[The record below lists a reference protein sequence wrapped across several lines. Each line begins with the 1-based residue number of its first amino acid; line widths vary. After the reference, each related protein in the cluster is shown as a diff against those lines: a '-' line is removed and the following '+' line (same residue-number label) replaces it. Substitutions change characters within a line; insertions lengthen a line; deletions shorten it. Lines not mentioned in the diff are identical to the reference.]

1 MAGAA
6 GVAMLGVGGIIH
18 ESSGLASF
26 GPPCPREESME
37 LSNLNYEVSDG
48 VATVTVSRPKVL
60 NALNTETLAELDR
73 VVAAAAADDAVR
85 VLIVTGEGEKA
96 FVAGADIKE
105 LSELSPLQARRH
117 ATVGQGVFDRLER
130 LGKPSIAAINGFAL
144 GGGLELAMA
153 CTLRLAADTA
163 RMGLPEITLGLIPGF
178 GGTQRLP
185 RLVGQG
191 HALQMVLTG
200 GMIKADRAEAI
211 GLVNEVVEAA
221 ALMDRARELA
231 GQLAGF
237 SGATLGLAE
246 AAVRQG
252 AGMSF
257 DDAISFEAAQFG
269 VAFATDDAREGMAA
283 FVQKRKAEFSGH

>member
-1 MAGAA
+1 
-6 GVAMLGVGGIIH
+6 
-18 ESSGLASF
+18 
-26 GPPCPREESME
+26 ME

-73 VVAAAAADDAVR
+73 VVAAVATDETVR
-85 VLIVTGEGEKA
+85 VLIITGEGEKA

-153 CTLRLAADTA
+153 CTLRIAADTA

-185 RLVGQG
+185 RLVGRG
-191 HALQMVLTG
+191 RALQMVLTG

-221 ALMDRARELA
+221 GLMNRARELA

-269 VAFATDDAREGMAA
+269 VAFSTDDAREGMAA
-283 FVQKRKAEFSGH
+283 FVEKRKAEFSGH

>member
-1 MAGAA
+1 
-6 GVAMLGVGGIIH
+6 
-18 ESSGLASF
+18 
-26 GPPCPREESME
+26 ME

-73 VVAAAAADDAVR
+73 VVAAAAADEAVR
-85 VLIVTGEGEKA
+85 VLIITGEGEKA

-105 LSELSPLQARRH
+105 LSELSPLQARSH
-117 ATVGQGVFDRLER
+117 AAVGQGVFDRLER

-153 CTLRLAADTA
+153 CTLRVAADTA

-178 GGTQRLP
+178 AGTQRLP

-191 HALQMVLTG
+191 RALQMVLTG
-200 GMIKADRAEAI
+200 GMIKADRAESI

-221 ALMDRARELA
+221 GLMGRARELA

-257 DDAISFEAAQFG
+257 DDAIAFEASQFG

-283 FVQKRKAEFSGH
+283 FVEKRKAEFSGR

>member
-1 MAGAA
+1 
-6 GVAMLGVGGIIH
+6 
-18 ESSGLASF
+18 
-26 GPPCPREESME
+26 ME
-37 LSNLNYEVSDG
+37 LRNLSYNVSDG
-48 VATVTVSRPKVL
+48 VATMTVSRPEVL
-60 NALNTETLAELDR
+60 NALNTETLAEIDQ
-73 VVAAAAADDAVR
+73 VVAAAATDKAVR
-85 VLIVTGEGEKA
+85 VLIITGEGEKA

-105 LSELSPLQARRH
+105 LTELSPLQARRH
-117 ATVGQGVFDRLER
+117 ATVGQGVLDRLER
-130 LGKPSIAAINGFAL
+130 MGKPSIAAINGFAL

-153 CTLRLAADTA
+153 CTLRIAADTA

-185 RLVGQG
+185 RLVGRG
-191 HALQMVLTG
+191 RALQMVLTG

-221 ALMDRARELA
+221 GLMDRARELA

-269 VAFATDDAREGMAA
+269 VAFATNDAREGMAA
-283 FVQKRKAEFSGH
+283 FVEKRKAEFSGH